1 MSKEQWQK
9 MAEMMDD
16 FMAESN
22 TESTKKQKPELVSS
36 KGPKINKMK
45 TLSHNNFGKK
55 TGAKS
60 HKLTASAYHNGHS
73 STVAMTVSTKH
84 HERHYDAVLAKPSD
98 LKTYNK
104 DDMDKDDRY
113 MLGFN
118 RIKGQ
123 DEENDRR

>member
-1 MSKEQWQK
+1 
-9 MAEMMDD
+9 
-16 FMAESN
+16 
-22 TESTKKQKPELVSS
+22 
-36 KGPKINKMK
+36 
-45 TLSHNNFGKK
+45 
-55 TGAKS
+55 
-60 HKLTASAYHNGHS
+60 
-73 STVAMTVSTKH
+73 MTVSTKH

-104 DDMDKDDRY
+104 DDMDEDDRY